1 MILPP
6 DSASAGR
13 IQDAR
18 RQGPS
23 ATATRASEG
32 HPPPAGSGGC
42 PDRPRITKDQRDAL
56 YDVILSRL
64 IAIDDLWRAIDAEDF
79 EKSERLA
86 REYTDLLLLILND
99 LGWGSDGEALEL
111 TMPAEDLHRVFGLF
125 HKRAA
130 RAFPIEQAEE
140 AEVREARQENQL
152 VLDAC
157 KVVFTTIDVQAMRA

>member
-1 MILPP
+1 MTLPP
-6 DSASAGR
+6 DSASAGCSK
-13 IQDAR
+13 DAR
-18 RQGPS
+18 GQGPS
-23 ATATRASEG
+23 ETAVIASEG

-42 PDRPRITKDQRDAL
+42 PERPRITKDQRDAL

-64 IAIDDLWRAIDAEDF
+64 IAIDDLWRAIDAEEF
-79 EKSERLA
+79 EKAERLG

-111 TMPAEDLHRVFGLF
+111 TMPVEDLRRVFGLF
-125 HKRAA
+125 HERAA

-140 AEVREARQENQL
+140 AEVREAREENQL

-157 KVVFTTIDVQAMRA
+157 KEVFTTLDVQAMRA